1 MIQLRDTEN
10 KSVIGTIT
18 DEQLRFLIAQLE
30 EEWVQDRDYYIT
42 ADTLEM
48 FEDEQ
53 ADPQLI
59 ALLRQ
64 ALGDREGLEIAWTR
78 AAA

>member
-1 MIQLRDTEN
+1 MIQIRDAET
-10 KSVIGTIT
+10 KTVIGTIT
-18 DEQLRFLIAQLE
+18 EEQLRFLIAQLE
-30 EEWVQDRDYYIT
+30 EEWVQDRDYYIM

-48 FEDEQ
+48 FEEAQ

-64 ALGDREGLEIAWTR
+64 ALGNREGIEIAWTR
-78 AAA
+78 AAG